1 MKLPIKVKPYKH
13 QRIAFNFAL
22 DKLKQE
28 GCAALLMDMGLGK
41 SLTSIA
47 IIGQLYKENKIDK
60 VLVVCPTSIISV
72 WQKEFDKFADY
83 EYHIESIVG
92 STMTKRKEKL
102 KALCHKQ
109 GLKVAI
115 INYEAT
121 WRM

>member
-47 IIGQLYKENKIDK
+47 IAGRLYLDNKIEK

-72 WQKEFDKFADY
+72 
-83 EYHIESIVG
+83 
-92 STMTKRKEKL
+92 
-102 KALCHKQ
+102 
-109 GLKVAI
+109 
-115 INYEAT
+115 
-121 WRM
+121 